1 MDARAIVAGAAAVTV
16 LAASAAL
23 TTAEAMAASAPAA
36 SPARPSSSG
45 ASSPLLLVDGTRLL
59 ARPAP
64 GGGSAV
70 TVLPGAAPG
79 GLISLR
85 LPGRTEE
92 IPAEDLPYLGHGL
105 DPSLFDLNALERAE
119 VGGRLPVRVTF
130 TGARPQL
137 PGVTIT
143 SSGRATAAGYLTAA
157 GARAFGS
164 VLRGEPRP
172 GTGTEPAIVGD
183 GTDIALAGA
192 PVPPARPDLATHTLT
207 VTAANLASEPDNGGT
222 AWVFDGSDLAAY
234 TNLSTFRNGVAKFS
248 VPAGRYWV
256 MGEFDSIKP
265 ASSIT
270 RLDILPEVTVGA
282 DTTAHV
288 AATAATSEVTM
299 TTPRAAAP
307 AAVTFTAAFRDQH
320 GNSAGVDWF
329 DAPGAIWVSPMSRK
343 PAGGALQAYASE
355 VAASSL
361 RPGVNPY
368 VYNLD
373 YADTPDVIP
382 AQHYQVRPS
391 SLATVTERYYRD
403 SSSSGAWDNFGAFPE
418 QGFVS
423 WILRPLALPG
433 TQVQYFSTGPQLI
446 WNTTIYA
453 RASASGFPSGG
464 QQDDAWHVLSPGPQ
478 AMDWNDY
485 PLHPQPEVSAGGPG
499 GSLFPLIP
507 SAIRVGNTLTLTMRP
522 FGDNQPG
529 HLGSPVATQT
539 SSYQIDQNGT
549 PIAHGSAG
557 NGIPPV
563 TLSPKPSL
571 ISFTLNAARTG
582 PAYRL
587 SASSQTT
594 WTWRSAPDPG
604 ATVPSSWYCSQS
616 QSGQLLRRCVVQPLL
631 TLNYQVRGLTLSATA
646 PAGRQLV
653 RLHVGAAWSRCGQ
666 RPPTPRATRSPR
678 PSCAPTSHHRV
689 EQ

>member
-85 LPGRTEE
+85 LP
-92 IPAEDLPYLGHGL
+92 
-105 DPSLFDLNALERAE
+105 
-119 VGGRLPVRVTF
+119 
-130 TGARPQL
+130 
-137 PGVTIT
+137 
-143 SSGRATAAGYLTAA
+143 
-157 GARAFGS
+157 
-164 VLRGEPRP
+164 
-172 GTGTEPAIVGD
+172 
-183 GTDIALAGA
+183 
-192 PVPPARPDLATHTLT
+192 
-207 VTAANLASEPDNGGT
+207 
-222 AWVFDGSDLAAY
+222 
-234 TNLSTFRNGVAKFS
+234 
-248 VPAGRYWV
+248 
-256 MGEFDSIKP
+256 
-265 ASSIT
+265 
-270 RLDILPEVTVGA
+270 
-282 DTTAHV
+282 TAHV

-507 SAIRVGNTLTLTMRP
+507 SAIRAGNTLTLTMRP

-571 ISFTLNAARTG
+571 ISFTLNGCQDRPG
-582 PAYRL
+582 LPA
-587 SASSQTT
+587 
-594 WTWRSAPDPG
+594 
-604 ATVPSSWYCSQS
+604 V
-616 QSGQLLRRCVVQPLL
+616 
-631 TLNYQVRGLTLSATA
+631 
-646 PAGRQLV
+646 RQLSDDLDLAV
-653 RLHVGAAWSRCGQ
+653 RA
-666 RPPTPRATRSPR
+666 
-678 PSCAPTSHHRV
+678 
-689 EQ
+689 

>member
-164 VLRGEPRP
+164 ALRGEPRP

-499 GSLFPLIP
+499 G
-507 SAIRVGNTLTLTMRP
+507 
-522 FGDNQPG
+522 
-529 HLGSPVATQT
+529 
-539 SSYQIDQNGT
+539 
-549 PIAHGSAG
+549 
-557 NGIPPV
+557 
-563 TLSPKPSL
+563 LSPKPSL